1 MSLAREVQV
10 KFRMTRQE
18 RELLEE
24 KMALAGTVNMGA
36 YLRKMA
42 IDGYV
47 LRLDLPGDDLPAPAL
62 QRQPESDCQTGQR
75 IGAHLRNG
83 FSGNSGT
90 TERALEHGQR
100 NSACA
105 ERKEMSEDTL
115 ISKETYHSFF

>member
-24 KMALAGTVNMGA
+24 KMALAGTANMGA

-47 LRLDLPGDDLPAPAL
+47 LKLDV
-62 QRQPESDCQTGQR
+62 PE
-75 IGAHLRNG
+75 L
-83 FSGNSGT
+83 
-90 TERALEHGQR
+90 
-100 NSACA
+100 
-105 ERKEMSEDTL
+105 KEMVTL
-115 ISKETYHSFF
+115 LRRMSSNVNQIARRMNETGRIYEVDMAEVQAQQKRIWEEMRELLSRFAAIK

>member
-24 KMALAGTVNMGA
+24 KMALAGTTNMGA

-47 LRLDLPGDDLPAPAL
+47 LRLDLPELREMISLLRRCSSNLNQIAKRANESGRIYETDLAEIQEQLDGLWNTAREILLAL
-62 QRQPESDCQTGQR
+62 NE
-75 IGAHLRNG
+75 
-83 FSGNSGT
+83 
-90 TERALEHGQR
+90 
-100 NSACA
+100 
-105 ERKEMSEDTL
+105 KE
-115 ISKETYHSFF
+115 

>member
-24 KMALAGTVNMGA
+24 KMALAGTTNMGA

-47 LRLDLPGDDLPAPAL
+47 LRLDLP
-62 QRQPESDCQTGQR
+62 E
-75 IGAHLRNG
+75 LREMISLLRRC
-83 FSGNSGT
+83 SGNLNQIAKRANESGRIYET
-90 TERALEHGQR
+90 DLEEIQEQLDGLWNTAREILLAL
-100 NSACA
+100 
-105 ERKEMSEDTL
+105 SE
-115 ISKETYHSFF
+115 KR